1 MKTILLSFKVEAE
14 LDEFWTEKSIAHMQ
28 REIEGTLQ
36 NMLAREYGSIAKVKV
51 DELEAHGIRDV
62 INVIKIEEGSKINV

>member
-28 REIEGTLQ
+28 REIEGTIQ

-51 DELEAHGIRDV
+51 DDLSVYGVRDV
-62 INVIKIEEGSKINV
+62 INVIKIEEGTKFNV